1 MGSSRPEVSLVK
13 CTGYELS
20 ESCVK
25 KAIDL
30 IGGMK
35 SIVKPGDK
43 VLLKV
48 NLLLPANPSAA
59 ITTHPKIVEAMI
71 KLVKSAGGEPWVGD
85 SSGGRGKTAESI
97 EVSGIK
103 AICEKHDVR
112 VVNFD
117 MEGVHKIEIPK
128 GKILK
133 ELYVAKALFEA
144 DKVVCMPKLKTHA
157 LTLYT
162 GAIKNM
168 FGCVPGGKKSLIHAI
183 TDSDAER
190 FSESLVD
197 IYSKVPIHLTVMDGI
212 VGMEGLGPNHG
223 KPKKSNVIMAS
234 KHALELDAISSTIM
248 GFEPTNI
255 PTLRIAQERGLGTIE
270 PEKISVLGDDLKSN
284 ITNYKKPT
292 RVYRSLNILPNF
304 IKNLFLETPRLPFP
318 NKAGCNQCGECQENC
333 PVDAIKVT
341 DAPAFDHHKC
351 IRCYCCHELCP
362 KDGIKLKKALLP
374 RS

>member
-1 MGSSRPEVSLVK
+1 MGPERPEVSLVK
-13 CTGYELS
+13 CTGYEQSNL
-20 ESCVK
+20 CVK
-25 KAIDL
+25 RAIDL
-30 IGGMK
+30 LGGIE
-35 SIVKPGDK
+35 SIVKPKDK

-48 NLLLPANPSAA
+48 NLLLPASPSAA

-71 KLVKSAGGEPWVGD
+71 ELIKSAGGEPWVGD
-85 SSGGRGKTAESI
+85 SSGGLGKTAESF

-103 AICEKHDVR
+103 AVCEKHDAR
-112 VVNFD
+112 IINFD
-117 MEGVHKIEIPK
+117 LEGVQRIEIPN

-168 FGCVPGGKKSLIHAI
+168 FGCIPGGKKSLIHAI

-197 IYSKVPIHLTVMDGI
+197 LYSRLPVHLAVMDGI

-223 KPKKSNVIMAS
+223 KPKKSNVILAS
-234 KHALELDAISSTIM
+234 DHALELDAVSSAII
-248 GFEPTNI
+248 GFVPRDI
-255 PTLRIAQERGLGTIE
+255 PTLRIAQERGLGTIDL
-270 PEKISVLGDDLKSN
+270 EKIDVLGEDLKKN
-284 ITNYKKPT
+284 IMNYKKPT
-292 RVYRSLNILPNF
+292 RVYKSLNILPSF

-318 NKAGCNQCGECQENC
+318 NKAGCNQCGECQNNC

-341 DAPAFDHHKC
+341 DAPIFDHNKC

>member
-1 MGSSRPEVSLVK
+1 MGFSKPEVSLVECK
-13 CTGYELS
+13 GYDQS
-20 ESCVK
+20 EECVK

-30 IGGMK
+30 IGGIE
-35 SIVKPGDK
+35 SIVGQGDR

-48 NLLLPANPSAA
+48 NLLLPATPQAA
-59 ITTHPKIVEAMI
+59 ITTHPKIVETMI

-85 SSGGRGKTAESI
+85 SSGGRGKTAESF
-97 EVSGIK
+97 EVTGIK
-103 AICEKHDVR
+103 AICEKYNAIMI
-112 VVNFD
+112 NFD
-117 MEGVHKIEIPK
+117 TEGVHKIEIPD
-128 GKILK
+128 GRILK

-162 GAIKNM
+162 GAVKNM

-190 FSESLVD
+190 FAESLVD
-197 IYSKVPIHLTVMDGI
+197 IYSKIPIHLTVMDGI

-223 KPKKSNVIMAS
+223 KPKKSNIIVAS
-234 KHALELDAISSTIM
+234 KYSLELDAISSALM
-248 GFEPTNI
+248 GFEPSDI

-270 PEKISVLGDDLKSN
+270 LDKINVMGENLKGF
-284 ITNYKKPT
+284 IVNYKKPT
-292 RVYRSLNILPNF
+292 RIYKSLNILPAF
-304 IKNLFLETPRLPFP
+304 VKNLFLETPRLPFP

-341 DAPAFDHHKC
+341 DAPAFDHDKC

-374 RS
+374 RT